1 MVYGTRDEVCKE
13 CVSVL
18 TDLGCGKLEVIT
30 VEGADH
36 EFTGMVDVFIAL
48 INLL

>member
-1 MVYGTRDEVCKE
+1 MAYGTKDDVYEE
-13 CVSVL
+13 CFPEL
-18 TDLGCGKLEVIT
+18 QALECENFEIVT
-30 VEGADH
+30 AEGADH